1 MKKEKVNDKS
11 QNRYI
16 AGIDGLRAIAVLM
29 VFAYHLKLP
38 IAKGGIIGV
47 TIFFVIS
54 GFLITH
60 ILLTELEN
68 TDTVN
73 LKNYK

>member
-1 MKKEKVNDKS
+1 MKKEQVNDKS

-38 IAKGGIIGV
+38 IAKGGHYRSNY
-47 TIFFVIS
+47 FFRDIRL
-54 GFLITH
+54 F
-60 ILLTELEN
+60 
-68 TDTVN
+68 
-73 LKNYK
+73 

>member
-38 IAKGGIIGV
+38 IAKGGHYRSNY
-47 TIFFVIS
+47 FFRDIRLS
-54 GFLITH
+54 DYPYFIDGIR
-60 ILLTELEN
+60 E
-68 TDTVN
+68 
-73 LKNYK
+73 YRYS